1 MLEARS
7 LYKSF
12 GSIEAVKDLSFSLEK
27 GTVLGFLGP
36 NGAGKSTTM
45 RMLTGFLTPTKGTAL
60 IQGYDV
66 QADALKARRCLGYL
80 PEGAPLYLEMTV
92 QQFLLFIARIRNIPR
107 AELTTRL
114 GETLE
119 RLSLADVAGQTI
131 ETLSKGYRRRV
142 GIAQAL
148 IHDPAVL
155 ILDEPTDGLDPNQKR
170 DVRQL
175 IRDMSDDKLIIVS
188 THILREVSALC
199 NRVMIIAGGELKAD
213 NSPEGLL
220 QTSRY
225 YQAVTLRVDSPQS
238 AATELSNLP
247 EAAQVELKD
256 HELTIFP
263 RKGAKLLPLV
273 TELAEQQQWN
283 VQSLRLEE
291 GRLDDVFRRVT
302 IEAEQ

>member
-45 RMLTGFLTPTKGTAL
+45 RMLTGFLTPSKGTAL

-119 RLSLADVAGQTI
+119 RLSLTDVAGQTI
-131 ETLSKGYRRRV
+131 DTLSKGYRRRV

-175 IRDMSDDKLIIVS
+175 IRNMSDDKLIIVS

-225 YQAVTLRVDSPQS
+225 YQAVTLRVDNPQPV
-238 AATELSNLP
+238 ATELSDLP

-263 RKGAKLLPLV
+263 RKGAKLLPLI
-273 TELAEQQQWN
+273 TNLAEKQQWN
-283 VQSLRLEE
+283 LQSLRLEE

-302 IEAEQ
+302 TGAEQ

>member
-66 QADALKARRCLGYL
+66 QTDALKARRCLGYL

-114 GETLE
+114 GEALE
-119 RLSLADVAGQTI
+119 RLSLTDVAGQTI

-175 IRDMSDDKLIIVS
+175 IRNMADDKLIIVS
-188 THILREVSALC
+188 THILREV
-199 NRVMIIAGGELKAD
+199 NRVMIIAGGEMKAD

-225 YQAVTLRVDSPQS
+225 YQAVTLKVDNSQ
-238 AATELSNLP
+238 AVATALSDLP

-263 RKGAKLLPLV
+263 REGANLLPLV
-273 TELAEQQQWN
+273 TKLVEQQQWK
-283 VQSLRLEE
+283 VHSLRLEE

-302 IEAEQ
+302 TEDEQ

>member
-60 IQGYDV
+60 IQGFDV
-66 QADALKARRCLGYL
+66 QIDALKARRCMGYL

-107 AELTTRL
+107 AELATRL
-114 GETLE
+114 GEALE
-119 RLSLADVAGQTI
+119 RLSLTDVAGQTI

-175 IRDMSDDKLIIVS
+175 IRNMADDKLIIVS
-188 THILREVSALC
+188 THILGEVSALC

-213 NSPEGLL
+213 NSPVGLL

-225 YQAVTLRVDSPQS
+225 YQAVTLRADNPQS
-238 AATELSNLP
+238 VATELSNLP

-273 TELAEQQQWN
+273 TKLAEQQQWN

-302 IEAEQ
+302 TEAAQ

>member
-12 GSIEAVKDLSFSLEK
+12 GSIEAVKDLSFCLEK

-45 RMLTGFLTPTKGTAL
+45 RMLTGFLTPTRGTAL
-60 IQGYDV
+60 IHGHDV
-66 QADALKARRCLGYL
+66 QSNVLLARRSLGYL

-92 QQFLLFIARIRNIPR
+92 RQFLLFIARIRNIPR
-107 AELTTRL
+107 AEIPTRL

-119 RLSLADVAGQTI
+119 RLSLTNVAGQTI

-148 IHDPAVL
+148 IHDPSVL

-175 IRDMSDDKLIIVS
+175 IRSMSDDKLIIVS

-199 NRVMIIAGGELKAD
+199 NRVMIISGGEMKAD
-213 NSPEGLL
+213 NSPENLL

-225 YQAVTLRVDSPQS
+225 YQAVTLRVEETQTV
-238 AATELSNLP
+238 ATALSDLP

-256 HELTIFP
+256 HELTVFP
-263 RKGAKLLPLV
+263 RKGVKLLPLV
-273 TELAEQQQWN
+273 TKLAEQQQWN
-283 VQSLRLEE
+283 VHSLRLEE

-302 IEAEQ
+302 TEVEQ